1 MFEFIYNII
10 WFIFRTILFLFPP
23 ELAHNFT
30 FLIIKYLFKIPFV
43 KKIEKSR
50 YTIKNKN
57 LERSVFGLKFSNP
70 VGLAAG
76 FDKNAELINDWDAFG
91 FSYVEIGT
99 VTPKPQYGNKK
110 PRLFRLKKDK
120 ALVNR
125 MGFNNQGLNKVLY
138 RLKKKKTN
146 LIIGGNIGKNKVTP
160 LDQSVEDYKIC
171 FNSLFDYVD
180 YFVLNIS
187 SPNTPQL
194 RELQKKDKLE
204 YLISS
209 IQLINNSKQKPKPIL
224 IKISPDLEYKYVD
237 EILFLISKYKI
248 SGIVATNS
256 TNSRDNL
263 NTSIKKIK
271 KIGPGGLTGLPI
283 KNMST
288 NMIKYIY
295 NKSSGSIPIIAVGGI
310 MTASDAIEKL
320 EAGASLI
327 QLYSGFV
334 YEGPLLIKK
343 INKEILKQKSRL

>member
-1 MFEFIYNII
+1 MFDFFYNIVWTI
-10 WFIFRTILFLFPP
+10 IKFILFLFPA
-23 ELAHNFT
+23 EFAHNFT
-30 FLIIKYLFKIPFV
+30 FLIIKFVFKIPFV

-50 YTIKNKN
+50 YNIENKN
-57 LERSVFGLKFSNP
+57 LERNIFGLKFSSP

-76 FDKNAELINDWDAFG
+76 FDKNAKLINEWDSFG
-91 FSYVEIGT
+91 FSFVEIGT
-99 VTPKPQYGNKK
+99 VTPKSQYGNKK

-125 MGFNNQGLNKVLY
+125 MGFNNEGVRKVLS

-146 LIIGGNIGKNKVTP
+146 LIIGGNIGKNKLTP

-204 YLISS
+204 HLISS
-209 IQLINNSKQKPKPIL
+209 IQLINNSKKKPKPIL
-224 IKISPDLEYKYVD
+224 IKISPDLEFKHID

-256 TNSRDNL
+256 TNSRNNL
-263 NTSIKKIK
+263 NTNIKKIK

-288 NMIKYIY
+288 NMIRYIY

-327 QLYSGFV
+327 QLYTGFV

-343 INKEILKQKSRL
+343 INKEILKKYS